1 MNEYR
6 SNADALDMITS
17 VVVRSPLLREGLN
30 KVLTDAGVSVHCE
43 NPTREVALIVGAMRD
58 RGADLVILD
67 GSLCEAP
74 SELVVSL
81 RQELPGSR
89 IVIITAGDSVKR
101 IPDESIAVADGFL
114 SAETSKEE
122 IILSL
127 RLIKLGGRVVPRN
140 LLSQLLGSKFSDQGD
155 EPLPSSNRV
164 RSPAEQPPS
173 RREVE
178 ILRHLTA
185 GSSNKTIARQLGI
198 AEATVKVH
206 MKGVLR
212 KIRVANRT
220 QAAIWAMNNGI
231 GVAGRATMTDAVL
244 AQEAGSAD

>member
-1 MNEYR
+1 VNEYR

-17 VVVRSPLLREGLN
+17 VVVRSPLLREGLI

-43 NPTREVALIVGAMRD
+43 NPTREVALIVRAMRHC
-58 RGADLVILD
+58 GADLVILD

-81 RQELPGSR
+81 RQELLGSR
-89 IVIITAGDSVKR
+89 IVIITTGDNVKR
-101 IPDESIAVADGFL
+101 IPDESIAVADGIL

-127 RLIKLGGRVVPRN
+127 RLIKLGGRVVPPN
-140 LLSQLLGSKFSDQGD
+140 LLSRLLGAKLSDQSD
-155 EPLPSSNRV
+155 EPVPSPNRV
-164 RSPAEQPPS
+164 HSPAEQPPS

-178 ILRHLTA
+178 ILRHLTV

-212 KIRVANRT
+212 KIRAANRT

-244 AQEAGSAD
+244 AHEVGSAD

>member
-164 RSPAEQPPS
+164 PQPGG
-173 RREVE
+173 
-178 ILRHLTA
+178 A
-185 GSSNKTIARQLGI
+185 
-198 AEATVKVH
+198 
-206 MKGVLR
+206 
-212 KIRVANRT
+212 
-220 QAAIWAMNNGI
+220 AAISARG
-231 GVAGRATMTDAVL
+231 GDPAPFDGGLLEQDDRPATRYRRSDREGSYERGA
-244 AQEAGSAD
+244 AQDQSGQSHPGGDLGDE